1 MFNRIRNTV
10 ESLRGQR
17 LGISPSVDNFLQIHG
32 DEPIK
37 ELLISRNEINPLITG
52 TLNIIS
58 PNFKKKNNNQ
68 KLYHLKILVKTDQ
81 TKYSIEKNERI
92 TISNYQMNKDAEN
105 MNVNIPNGLTM
116 NIILEKTKQLMGGK
130 FLTYSAKE
138 NNCQSLIL
146 AMLQSNNLSTPQNV
160 LFTKQS
166 TESLF
171 TPQLR
176 KITNTITDIAGKVN
190 IIRQGGEIKK
200 TKKSNPWIDHVKEFA
215 KENNI
220 NYSKALSDP
229 KCKSQYKK

>member
-10 ESLRGQR
+10 ESLRGQN
-17 LGISPSVDNFLQIHG
+17 LGISPSVNNFLQIHG

-81 TKYSIEKNERI
+81 TNFSIEKNERI

-130 FLTYSAKE
+130 FLTYSAYD
-138 NNCQSLIL
+138 NNCGHLIL
-146 AMLQSNNLSTPQNV
+146 AILKSNNLSTTQNI
-160 LFTKQS
+160 LFTEQATKK
-166 TESLF
+166 LF